1 MQKARSYVIIET
13 GDDLVM
19 KYHFEEEDK
28 QAIRDARRKNRDKN
42 VERRLHALELRAKG
56 HTGKEIAEITGY
68 NSWYVSKLAA
78 KYHAGGLEAI
88 TGSHYGGN
96 RRNMS
101 FEEEEAFLEQFVD
114 DADGGRI
121 TDVSA
126 IKAAYD
132 EKVGHKTGNGQIYYV
147 LHRHG
152 WGKKLPRSK
161 HPKSA
166 DPEAVEASK
175 KLTLESQ
182 S

>member
-1 MQKARSYVIIET
+1 MILVSTHPPITYIIPSAFSYIFIS
-13 GDDLVM
+13 
-19 KYHFEEEDK
+19 
-28 QAIRDARRKNRDKN
+28 
-42 VERRLHALELRAKG
+42 AL
-56 HTGKEIAEITGY
+56 T
-68 NSWYVSKLAA
+68 
-78 KYHAGGLEAI
+78 
-88 TGSHYGGN
+88 
-96 RRNMS
+96 S
-101 FEEEEAFLEQFVD
+101 FEEESAFLEQFIG

-132 EKVGHKTGNGQIYYV
+132 EKIGHETGHGQIYYV

-152 WGKKLPRSK
+152 WEKKMPRSK

-182 S
+182 N

>member
-1 MQKARSYVIIET
+1 MIIA
-13 GDDLVM
+13 M
-19 KYHFEEEDK
+19 KYQFSEEDVRAI
-28 QAIRDARRKNRDKN
+28 QAARRENRDKS
-42 VERRLHALELRAKG
+42 VERRLRALELRAKG

-68 NSWYVSKLAA
+68 NPWYVSKLAA
-78 KYHAGGLEAI
+78 KYHAGGMRAI

-96 RRNMS
+96 RRNMT
-101 FEEEEAFLEQFVD
+101 FEEESVLLKQFID
-114 DADGGRI
+114 DADGGQI

-132 EKVGHKTGNGQIYYV
+132 KKVGHETGHGQIYYV

-152 WGKKLPRSK
+152 WTKKMPRSK

-182 S
+182 N